1 MQTNPR
7 NHWDGRMP
15 DSAGL
20 TDRDGQLA
28 DRLLAEGRIEESA
41 LDRARRVA
49 ASTGEGLPEVLL
61 KLGLLGE
68 RDLARTLAEV
78 HACPLLGPDDFPAEP
93 LYADKLSP
101 RFLREARV
109 LPVAESEGALQ
120 LAMADPG
127 DGFAREAMALLAESP
142 VAACAAVPAELEQAI
157 ERLYAAGEPAGDAV
171 AESLESS
178 VEDDVARLRDMASE
192 APVIRLVNRIIQQ
205 AIEQRASD
213 IHLEPFENRLRL
225 RYRVDG
231 VLREADAPP
240 LAQHAA
246 VVSRIKIMAR
256 LDIAE
261 RRLPQDG
268 RIKMAVRGHPVDLR
282 ISTIPTLHGE
292 SVVMRILDQ
301 DSVHLDF
308 DALGVTGPARE
319 TLEGLLDRPNGI
331 LLVTGPTGSGKTTTL
346 YTALTRLNAD
356 DRKIL
361 TVEDPIEYQLEGI
374 NQIQVKPAIGLDFA
388 ACLRAILRQ
397 DPDII
402 LIGEIRDL
410 ETAQIAAQAALT
422 GHLVLSTL
430 HTNNAAGTIT
440 RLLDMGVEEYLV
452 TATVNG
458 VAAQRLVRRLCPECA
473 EPYHVEPDLA
483 ERLNLASVGGG
494 AGSTLHRPAG
504 CKRCNHT
511 GYRGRTSILETLTLD
526 DALRRAVLRGTDASE
541 LHHQAVASG
550 LRTLYHDGLAKAL
563 AGTTSIDEVLRATR
577 DA

>member
-1 MQTNPR
+1 
-7 NHWDGRMP
+7 MP
-15 DSAGL
+15 DSAKL
-20 TDRDGQLA
+20 TDRDSQLA
-28 DRLLAEGRIEESA
+28 ERLIAAGRIDESA

-49 ASTGEGLPEVLL
+49 ASTAEGLPEVLL

-68 RDLARTLAEV
+68 RDLATTLAEV
-78 HACPLLGPDDFPAEP
+78 HGCPVLAPDDFPAEP
-93 LYADKLSP
+93 LYPDKLSP

-109 LPVAESEGALQ
+109 LPVAETDGTLH

-127 DGFAREAMALLAESP
+127 AGFAREAMALLAESP
-142 VAACAAVPAELEQAI
+142 VEPCVAVPAELEQAI

-171 AESLESS
+171 ADGLETS
-178 VEDDVARLRDMASE
+178 VEDDVARLRDIASE
-192 APVIRLVNRIIQQ
+192 APIIRMVNRIIQQ

-231 VLREADAPP
+231 VLREADAPS
-240 LAQHAA
+240 LSQHAA

-268 RIKMAVRGHPVDLR
+268 RIKMAVRGSQVDLR
-282 ISTIPTLHGE
+282 ISTLPTLHGE

-301 DSVHLDF
+301 DSVRLDF
-308 DALGVTGPARE
+308 DALGVVGPARD

-346 YTALTRLNAD
+346 YTALTRLNAE

-374 NQIQVKPAIGLDFA
+374 NQIQVKPSIGLDFA

-473 EPYHVEPDLA
+473 EPYAVEPELA

-494 AGSTLHRPAG
+494 PASTLHRPVG

-526 DALRRAVLRGTDASE
+526 DSLRRAVLRGTDASE
-541 LHHQAVASG
+541 LHREAVASG

-577 DA
+577 DT